1 MEDSDE
7 DCSMECL
14 RISSDR
20 MMMKELMDWINNSMS
35 RVEVHNLCYCQ
46 IFILDGW
53 WTNKCFDDVATSVIE
68 EGNRCRI
75 SIGRCRWLTVPT
87 ATVTVMVSWFGSKKV
102 VEDDHHRRT
111 DRSKMTDRTSLCLRQ
126 TEEVEEDPTDSS
138 RESPRSSSDSWVFM
152 EPSSFLHSCC
162 AHLWCQCASRWF
174 YLPLFDDDY
183 GWWHL
188 VSIVHYLLQPIPT
201 ITTITAAIVDEMVDN
216 NTDNTMTLWPRT

>member
-87 ATVTVMVSWFGSKKV
+87 ATATVTVMVSWFGSKKV

-152 EPSSFLHSCC
+152 EPSSFLLCTSLMSMCKSMILSTIIWRW
-162 AHLWCQCASRWF
+162 LWLMVLGVYCPLSTPTNTYHYHHHRSHSRW
-174 YLPLFDDDY
+174 D
-183 GWWHL
+183 GG
-188 VSIVHYLLQPIPT
+188 
-201 ITTITAAIVDEMVDN
+201 
-216 NTDNTMTLWPRT
+216 